1 MKKDSSIIPTFSQFL
16 EEGVGSVSPVLRRAT
31 EDFHKAQLE
40 LQKLQAEFVAAPADK
55 RDKLRAAVIAQNRV
69 VKDREARFNKAL
81 GDEDIEDFDVNESRV
96 HEGDEISIDKIMT
109 PAQKKAL
116 KAAFENVYTGVDSI
130 SFKKGGTVVVKQSF
144 FYTHGMSAD
153 KLAMDLQRVLASQGI
168 PIEIVDT
175 YDDWKPWPKTSN
187 FVVEFRLDKSG
198 ISTK

>member
-1 MKKDSSIIPTFSQFL
+1 M
-16 EEGVGSVSPVLRRAT
+16 
-31 EDFHKAQLE
+31 
-40 LQKLQAEFVAAPADK
+40 K
-55 RDKLRAAVIAQNRV
+55 RDYLR
-69 VKDREARFNKAL
+69 DFSGFLSEAY
-81 GDEDIEDFDVNESRV
+81 
-96 HEGDEISIDKIMT
+96 EGDEVSIDKIMT

-116 KAAFENVYTGVDSI
+116 KAAFENVHTGVDSI
-130 SFKKGGTVVVKQSF
+130 SFKKGGTVVVKRSF

-168 PIEIVDT
+168 PIEIVDA